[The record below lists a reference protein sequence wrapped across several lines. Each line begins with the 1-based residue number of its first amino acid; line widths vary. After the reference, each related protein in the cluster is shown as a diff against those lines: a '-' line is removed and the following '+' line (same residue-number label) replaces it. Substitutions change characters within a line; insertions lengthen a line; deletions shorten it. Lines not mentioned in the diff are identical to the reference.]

1 MDDEKKVAIAVD
13 AVLLPSD
20 EVADEAIRINRELLK
35 NTESDYVLTPTDR
48 IPHLSLVMGSLRPK
62 SIPEVSRLLQEIA
75 SITPPIELYFS
86 GIGVRINPIGEP
98 IATLTVERA
107 AALRSLHEEIS
118 RALSPHLAEDAA
130 AEGFIGY
137 PDVKP
142 SSVAWV
148 KDYRIAASFERFS
161 PHITLGIG
169 RPDTSISPLR
179 QGRAERLALCHLGN
193 YCTCR
198 KVLFEGRLKGSL

>member
-1 MDDEKKVAIAVD
+1 MVDEKEIAIAVD
-13 AVLLPSD
+13 VVLIPSK

-35 NTESDYVLTPTDR
+35 QTKSDYVLTRTDR
-48 IPHLSLVMGSLRPK
+48 IPHLSLAMGSLHQSLTPH
-62 SIPEVSRLLQEIA
+62 ITELLQKIA
-75 SITPPIELYFS
+75 SPYPPVDLFFS
-86 GIGVRINPIGEP
+86 RIDVRTNSTGEP
-98 IATLTVERA
+98 IATLAVEKTS
-107 AALRSLHEEIS
+107 ALQSLHEEITQQ
-118 RALSPHLAEDAA
+118 LSSYLIEDAA

-148 KDYRIAASFERFS
+148 KDYRSAASFERYS

-169 RPDTSISPLR
+169 RPDPSLLSFR
-179 QGRAERLALCHLGN
+179 RGRTERLALCHLGN

-198 KVLFEGRLKGSL
+198 KILFETNLKA